1 MNWKASSW
9 GKNRGSE
16 YRVRFWP
23 NTPDENTES
32 IIIEII
38 RRNIFLLLT
47 ANKALYYPTL
57 LAQSSEQTPQI
68 KLLYSIAAAFPLVS
82 YTTLKKVV
90 QKKRQEKKR
99 L

>member
-1 MNWKASSW
+1 
-9 GKNRGSE
+9 
-16 YRVRFWP
+16 
-23 NTPDENTES
+23 
-32 IIIEII
+32 
-38 RRNIFLLLT
+38 
-47 ANKALYYPTL
+47 LYYPTL